1 MKKLLLFIMLSIPIM
16 LSAQRF
22 QGGIVLGMN
31 VSQIDGDNFPGYNK
45 AGLVGGAFVFTEFKD
60 NWGGQ
65 MEIRYAAK
73 GSAAPKYYTYVRK
86 YRLQYIEIP
95 VLAQYEPVNKLK
107 LQLGLSFGYLFSA
120 AQSDG
125 GGYEKFNEIPSR
137 GEVAACA
144 GINYS
149 VFTNTDINF
158 RFSYSVLPVFSNYT
172 GATWG
177 TGAWYNNVLTF
188 AFYYRIGNNSN

>member
-1 MKKLLLFIMLSIPIM
+1 MKKLVFILLLFIPLI

-22 QGGIVLGMN
+22 KGGIVLGMN
-31 VSQIDGDNFPGYNK
+31 VSQVDGDNFPGYNK
-45 AGLVGGAFVFTEFKD
+45 AGLVGGAFVFTNFQEK
-60 NWGGQ
+60 WGAQ

-73 GSAAPKYYTYVRK
+73 GSAAPKYYSYIRK

-95 VLAQYEPVNKLK
+95 ILAQYEPLNKLK
-107 LQLGLSFGYLFSA
+107 LQMGLSFGYLFNA

-125 GGYEKFNEIPSR
+125 GGYEKFTEIPSR
-137 GEVAACA
+137 GEIAACA

-149 VFTNTDINF
+149 FSKSFDVNA

-172 GATWG
+172 GSTWG

-188 AFYYRIGNNSN
+188 ALYYRIGQ

>member
-1 MKKLLLFIMLSIPIM
+1 MKQLLVIVLLLIP
-16 LSAQRF
+16 LFVTAQRF
-22 QGGIVLGMN
+22 KGGILMGMN

-45 AGLVGGAFVFTEFKD
+45 AGLVGGAFVFTDFKEK
-60 NWGGQ
+60 WGAQ

-73 GSAAPKYYTYVRK
+73 GSAAPKYFSYTRK
-86 YRLQYIEIP
+86 YRLQYIEVP
-95 VLAQYEPVNKLK
+95 LLAQYEPVNKLK
-107 LQLGLSFGYLFSA
+107 IQFGLSFGYLFSA

-125 GGYEKFNEIPSR
+125 YGYEKFEEIPSR
-137 GEVAACA
+137 GEVAVSA

-149 VFTNTDINF
+149 LTKHLDINA

-172 GATWG
+172 GSTWG

-188 AFYYRIGNNSN
+188 AIYYRIGQ

>member
-1 MKKLLLFIMLSIPIM
+1 MKKLIIIVLLLLPVI

-22 QGGIVLGMN
+22 KGGILIGMN

-60 NWGGQ
+60 KWGAQ

-73 GSAAPKYYTYVRK
+73 GSAAPKYYSYTRK
-86 YRLQYIEIP
+86 YRLQYIEVP
-95 VLAQYEPVNKLK
+95 LLAHFEPVNKLK
-107 LQLGLSFGYLFSA
+107 IQFGLSFGYLFSA

-125 GGYEKFNEIPSR
+125 GGYEKFEEIPSR
-137 GEVAACA
+137 GEIAVSA

-149 VFTNTDINF
+149 LTKHLDINA

-172 GATWG
+172 GSTWG

-188 AFYYRIGNNSN
+188 AFYYRIGQ

>member
-1 MKKLLLFIMLSIPIM
+1 MKKLIIIVLLLLPVIVT
-16 LSAQRF
+16 AQRF
-22 QGGIVLGMN
+22 KGGILIGMN

-60 NWGGQ
+60 KWGAQ

-73 GSAAPKYYTYVRK
+73 GSAAPKYYSYTRK
-86 YRLQYIEIP
+86 YRLQYIEVP
-95 VLAQYEPVNKLK
+95 LLAHFEPVNKLK
-107 LQLGLSFGYLFSA
+107 IQFGLSFGYLFSA

-125 GGYEKFNEIPSR
+125 GGYEKFEEIPSR
-137 GEVAACA
+137 GEIAVSA

-149 VFTNTDINF
+149 LTKHLDINA

-172 GATWG
+172 GSTWG

-188 AFYYRIGNNSN
+188 AFYYRIGQ